1 MPITFLTYLS
11 RYLWAVRPPPQN
23 SAEAKNLS
31 GALLPVKAR
40 LMRASTQWWMNK
52 ASPLSKVSLYSVS
65 KTLQNKKIGID
76 NSISI
81 PIFYNYFPSIKSF
94 AIFLNS

>member
-1 MPITFLTYLS
+1 M
-11 RYLWAVRPPPQN
+11 
-23 SAEAKNLS
+23 

-40 LMRASTQWWMNK
+40 LMRASTQWGMNK
-52 ASPLSKVSLYSVS
+52 APPLSKFSLYSVS

-76 NSISI
+76 NYISI

>member
-1 MPITFLTYLS
+1 
-11 RYLWAVRPPPQN
+11 
-23 SAEAKNLS
+23 
-31 GALLPVKAR
+31 
-40 LMRASTQWWMNK
+40 MNK
-52 ASPLSKVSLYSVS
+52 ASPLIKVSLYSVS